1 MEDSVLNQSQHY
13 RSGEDDRKKYLKI
26 LIVYLPFYFALIFV
40 ISLLRY
46 LNFYTADAD
55 LGINM
60 QGLWTTTHGM
70 LMFDSSDF
78 EIYGMVSHL
87 EVHTSFIAVLFAYP
101 YLLFPGPSFLFL
113 LQDSAI
119 SLSVIILYMLC
130 GKVTGDYRISFM
142 VAVSY
147 SVNATLLGAVFYDF
161 HWLSFIP
168 LESFVLFYAL
178 FSRWKLVS
186 IITIAVGSL
195 TQEIF
200 PFIALSFLLY
210 YFIDTRRK
218 EFPSREWFFSHDGDF
233 FMIAAIFSLSM
244 YIVLSLVQEHFI
256 PVLLNNT
263 SISAEIGAN
272 SSARFIPSALSPL
285 ASLKSLSYWMLSFL
299 LLLFLPLLKTKN
311 ILLMLPWMYETI
323 VVDPAMGTLG
333 NQYSFVTLSVL
344 IPAVVVSLSLM
355 RGMDALKIKRYLR
368 ILLLISGGVIVA
380 LVADGLGMNPIDK
393 VNLVLILAA
402 EASYALFVFG
412 IRKIRMVRSLIRK
425 FNAKKAIVT
434 LFVATLSMSLI
445 LSPFN
450 TVNDNRYNLPG
461 YEISYSVNPQSAYI
475 PLIQSFITPG
485 STIVASD
492 NLFPIVAN
500 HDKAYE
506 FYNTYMT
513 ESNARYFPFNGSV
526 LPRFILY
533 DSYQSVYMPS
543 WVIPSLN
550 HYGLVLLINGTGYPG
565 NIYLYEL
572 GYSAPTIYE

>member
-1 MEDSVLNQSQHY
+1 
-13 RSGEDDRKKYLKI
+13 
-26 LIVYLPFYFALIFV
+26 
-40 ISLLRY
+40 
-46 LNFYTADAD
+46 
-55 LGINM
+55 
-60 QGLWTTTHGM
+60 
-70 LMFDSSDF
+70 
-78 EIYGMVSHL
+78 
-87 EVHTSFIAVLFAYP
+87 
-101 YLLFPGPSFLFL
+101 
-113 LQDSAI
+113 
-119 SLSVIILYMLC
+119 
-130 GKVTGDYRISFM
+130 
-142 VAVSY
+142 
-147 SVNATLLGAVFYDF
+147 
-161 HWLSFIP
+161 
-168 LESFVLFYAL
+168 
-178 FSRWKLVS
+178 
-186 IITIAVGSL
+186 
-195 TQEIF
+195 
-200 PFIALSFLLY
+200 
-210 YFIDTRRK
+210 
-218 EFPSREWFFSHDGDF
+218 
-233 FMIAAIFSLSM
+233 MIAAIFSLSM